1 MISRS
6 NNSKRNNILKES
18 DKFRFSQIKENGGSG
33 NFLKEQVYRCK
44 GQTGIEMT
52 CKEQVIG
59 MDNNGTLTFYTTNDI
74 KDTNSSNFDET
85 LSMFDLPLM
94 CNGMTSLCMLE
105 EYQKEFPDL
114 AKDIKIPEKLEN

>member
-1 MISRS
+1 
-6 NNSKRNNILKES
+6 
-18 DKFRFSQIKENGGSG
+18 
-33 NFLKEQVYRCK
+33 
-44 GQTGIEMT
+44 MT